1 MPDTVSSSVSS
12 PAPVRVAVVGAG
24 AWGVNHVR
32 SFARLSGCELAAVCD
47 HDEKN
52 RRRAAELAPGAR
64 LYSRY
69 EDILGDS
76 AIDAVVLATPAVL
89 HASQAS
95 AALAAGKHVL
105 VEKPMALTP
114 GDAESLC
121 EEVSRSGRVFL
132 VGHLML
138 YHAAVL
144 RLRQMIVDG
153 DIGEVYYLYAQRVNL
168 GRLRTDENAMWSLGP
183 HDVSM
188 ILYLLDQ
195 MPVTVAARGQSYLQ
209 PGIEDVVFVNLG
221 FADGKM
227 AQIQVSWLDPRK
239 ERRLTVVGSQRM
251 VEFDDSHPTEKLRI
265 YDKGFSYKNGRPPEF
280 TQYGEYLNLTVRQ
293 GDIHIPHLDLPEPLA
308 VECRHFIDC
317 IRENA
322 SVTAASAARPPAA
335 ASPALPRTGAREGLR
350 VVQVLAAAQR
360 SLAQHGAPVS
370 V

>member
-1 MPDTVSSSVSS
+1 MNSAADSS
-12 PAPVRVAVVGAG
+12 PAPSTGPVRVAVVGAG
-24 AWGVNHVR
+24 YWGINHVR
-32 SFARLSGCELAAVCD
+32 SFARLPGCELFAVCD
-47 HDEKN
+47 PDAKN
-52 RRRAAELAPGAR
+52 QRRAADLAPGAK
-64 LYSRY
+64 LVSDYAA
-69 EDILGDS
+69 ILDDKNV
-76 AIDAVVLATPAVL
+76 DAVVLATPAVL

-95 AALAAGKHVL
+95 QALASGKHVL
-105 VEKPMALTP
+105 VEKPMALLP
-114 GDAESLC
+114 ADAEALC
-121 EEVSRSGRVFL
+121 RQAEASGRVFL

-144 RLRQMIVDG
+144 RLRQMIHAG

-195 MPVTVAARGQSYLQ
+195 MPVTVAARGQGYLQ
-209 PGIEDVVFVNLG
+209 PGVEDVVFVNLA

-227 AQIQVSWLDPRK
+227 AQIQVSWLDPHK

-251 VEFDDSHPTEKLRI
+251 VEFDDAHPTEKLRI
-265 YDKGFSYKNGRPPEF
+265 YDKGFGYKDGCPPEF
-280 TQYGEYLNLTVRQ
+280 TQYGEYLTVRQ
-293 GDIHIPHLDLPEPLA
+293 GDIAIPHLELPEPLA

-317 IRENA
+317 IRGKA
-322 SVTAASAARPPAA
+322 I
-335 ASPALPRTGAREGLR
+335 PRTGAREGLR

-360 SLAQHGAPVS
+360 SLAQHGAPVA